1 MPLDAVVIGPLN
13 IDLILVGNAPRDIE
27 ALLNWTALSEV
38 TLTVAGSA
46 GYAAQV
52 FQKLGLHA
60 GVMSLIPDDALGE
73 VMRRGLADC
82 GIDLTRTRVTVD
94 ELSSI
99 AVYMLLFGSKKRP
112 LTGRPVTHQPWPAPL
127 DSEDLDYLA
136 STRLIHVGGYLH
148 YPSMWDD
155 DIPNML
161 RAARE
166 RGQMTSLDPQFPLY
180 PVEGRWLPGVERL
193 LPHLDVL
200 LVDQDEARGI
210 TGLDDMDEMG
220 YFLLNSG
227 PRTVVVKCGAD
238 GVIVFHA
245 NRRFDQ
251 PALQVPEDEI
261 ADTVGAGDAFN
272 AGFLTTLLK
281 GRSVEDAARIGNAVA
296 ALSLRGHGA
305 ATALTESDTIGGLFA
320 SFLDDE

>member
-1 MPLDAVVIGPLN
+1 MPLDAIVIGPLN

-27 ALLNWTALSEV
+27 ALLNWNALSDV

-46 GYAAQV
+46 GYTAQV
-52 FQKLGLHA
+52 FQGLGLHT
-60 GVMSLIPDDALGE
+60 GVMSLIPDDGLGE
-73 VMRRGLADC
+73 VMRRGLSDN

-94 ELSSI
+94 ELTSI

-127 DSEDLDYLA
+127 DSDDLDYLA
-136 STRLIHVGGYLH
+136 TTRLIHVAGYLQ

-155 DIPNML
+155 DIPNLL
-161 RAARE
+161 RSARE

-180 PVEGRWLPGVERL
+180 PVEGGWLLGVERL

-200 LVDQDEARGI
+200 MVDQEEARGI
-210 TGLDDMDEMG
+210 SGLDDLDEAG
-220 YFLLNSG
+220 YFLLNRG
-227 PRTVVVKCGAD
+227 PRTVVIKAGND
-238 GVIVFHA
+238 GVSVFHA

-251 PALQVPEDEI
+251 PALQVPQDEI
-261 ADTVGAGDAFN
+261 ADTIGAGDAFD
-272 AGFLTTLLK
+272 AGFLATLLK
-281 GRSVEDAARIGNAVA
+281 GRSVEDAARIGSAVA

-305 ATALTESDTIGGLFA
+305 ASALTESDTIDGLFA